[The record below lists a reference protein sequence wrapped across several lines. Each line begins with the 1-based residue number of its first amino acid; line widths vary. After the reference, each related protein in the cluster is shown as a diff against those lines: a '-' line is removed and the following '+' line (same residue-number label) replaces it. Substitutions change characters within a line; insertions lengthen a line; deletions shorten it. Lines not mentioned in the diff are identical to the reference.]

1 MKKKANKKDLQDIV
15 ARLIGNVA
23 MLEQKISTYNTLFS
37 MYVKYKDESDG
48 FQVFLKKELADANA
62 KIGRDESDYWDL
74 ETEDEVEDFVN
85 LTLSHH

>member
-37 MYVKYKDESDG
+37 MQMPKLEK
-48 FQVFLKKELADANA
+48 LKIKKIKNCWVVDIKLE
-62 KIGRDESDYWDL
+62 IGRDESDYWDL